1 MTFDMFK
8 YHDVNLTFC
17 DSKFLNVNKIKY
29 EIVTVIDV
37 NQADNVNCGVLVL
50 CFIGFF
56 TR

>member
-29 EIVTVIDV
+29 ESQQLLMLIKLTMSTV
-37 NQADNVNCGVLVL
+37 A
-50 CFIGFF
+50 F
-56 TR
+56 

>member
-1 MTFDMFK
+1 MFK

-17 DSKFLNVNKIKY
+17 DSKLLNVNKIKY
-29 EIVTVIDV
+29 EIATVIDV
-37 NQADNVNCGVLVL
+37 NQAENVNWGVLVL